1 MVVNIPSK
9 LARNS
14 EMYKLV
20 EKKILKPGETARA
33 ILPSGNTVTLTYVK
47 NDGVQKALEES
58 ANYGVVV
65 QPEPANYITKTIVN
79 SEGHRVVSKH
89 DVVDG
94 GTRLSSIVEECP
106 NGTIEHVYSN
116 DGKQGGHIWSKGMWE
131 DGICWGFNGN
141 ITNTKRAATAIHT
154 RPYKNEESIDAFKA
168 ATDYIRGRGS
178 LDAYKAQMAK

>member
-1 MVVNIPSK
+1 MVVNIPRK

-20 EKKILKPGETARA
+20 EKNILKPGETARA
-33 ILPSGNTVTLTYVK
+33 ALPSGNTVTLNYVK

-58 ANYGVVV
+58 ANYGFVVKPK
-65 QPEPANYITKTIVN
+65 PENYITKTIVN
-79 SEGHRVVSKH
+79 SEGHKVVSKH

-106 NGTIEHVYSN
+106 NGTIEHVYCN
-116 DGKQGGHIWSKGMWE
+116 DGKQGGHIWTKGMRE

-141 ITNTKRAATAIHT
+141 ITNPKDASTVIHT
-154 RPYKNEESIDAFKA
+154 PPYKNEKSIDAFKA